1 MLPATPPCPSFPGP
15 EPAQGDAELGE
26 RLVVIFP
33 FTNPWSLKFMEMLA
47 YLLLQLYQEKC
58 PEPC

>member
-1 MLPATPPCPSFPGP
+1 MAHVLSGFFKRCRLD
-15 EPAQGDAELGE
+15 GDAELGE